1 MTSHDK
7 GLFLTIVMVSGG
19 QQPSMTLIPT
29 VGPYHHAADY
39 KGIFVTRTENGIRH
53 FPSYPTDTTEMAPA
67 QL

>member
-1 MTSHDK
+1 
-7 GLFLTIVMVSGG
+7 MVSGG
-19 QQPSMTLIPT
+19 QHPSMTLIPT